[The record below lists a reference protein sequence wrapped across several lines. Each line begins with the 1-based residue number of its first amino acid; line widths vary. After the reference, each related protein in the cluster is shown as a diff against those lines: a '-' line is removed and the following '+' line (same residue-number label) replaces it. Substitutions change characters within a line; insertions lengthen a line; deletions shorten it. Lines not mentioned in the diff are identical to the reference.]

1 MTDERFVLSVDLGSG
16 ALKVGA
22 VSLTGEI
29 AAVADRGYETE
40 RLPGGGAIQDAA
52 EWWRMV
58 RELARSVLARI
69 PAEQVAAVSCTG
81 QWASTIPVDESGEP
95 VGACVMWLDTRGA
108 RRSREVIGGP
118 LMGYSPRAL
127 ATWIRHT
134 GGVPSP
140 FGGDP
145 VSHMLHLER
154 DEPEVAAAARW
165 YLEPVDYLTMRFTG
179 RAAATHA
186 SMSGAWLTDNRR
198 LDRLEYDPGPRPAAG
213 ARSRQAATLVETG
226 RWSGAFARRWPPSSG
241 SAPRRRSSRAPRTS
255 TPRRSAAGRS
265 ARARRT

>member
-1 MTDERFVLSVDLGSG
+1 MPDVARHPWG
-16 ALKVGA
+16 AA
-22 VSLTGEI
+22 T
-29 AAVADRGYETE
+29 R
-40 RLPGGGAIQDAA
+40 
-52 EWWRMV
+52 
-58 RELARSVLARI
+58 ARS
-69 PAEQVAAVSCTG
+69 
-81 QWASTIPVDESGEP
+81 
-95 VGACVMWLDTRGA
+95 
-108 RRSREVIGGP
+108 IGGP

-154 DEPEVAAAARW
+154 DEPDVAAAARW

-198 LDRLEYDPGPRPAAG
+198 LDRLEYDPR
-213 ARSRQAATLVETG
+213 ARRQARARCRQAA
-226 RWSGAFARRWPPSSG
+226 
-241 SAPRRRSSRAPRTS
+241 
-255 TPRRSAAGRS
+255 AAGRRP
-265 ARARRT
+265 AR